1 MDITTDKTPGENT
14 NQPTSKDIRLS
25 AMNLLA
31 RREHSRRELQE
42 KLGKRFDNS
51 RLISDVLTQL
61 EQDGLLSDQRYSE
74 AYVNGRANKLYGPER
89 IKQELRQAGIDDRL
103 IEITLEESTIEWK
116 ERLQQLKQKKFGNL
130 PAQSIE
136 ERAKQQRFFQ
146 YRGFSNELIR
156 QLEKNNR

>member
-1 MDITTDKTPGENT
+1 MSVVLTEDSGQDT
-14 NQPTSKDIRLS
+14 NQISGKDIRLS

-51 RLISDVLTQL
+51 RLISGVLTQL
-61 EQDGLLSDQRYSE
+61 EADGLLSDQRYSE

-89 IKQELRQAGIDDRL
+89 IRHELRQAGINDAL
-103 IEITLEESTIEWK
+103 IEKTLDEAGIDWQ
-116 ERLQQLKQKKFGNL
+116 ERLLRLKQKKFGNL
-130 PAQSIE
+130 PTQGIE

-146 YRGFSNELIR
+146 YRGFDAGMIWKIDKL
-156 QLEKNNR
+156 QD